1 MITRPREYL
10 MSTMCNRENPVWD
23 IVTRVF
29 HWALVVA
36 FCIAQLTAEEWDPV
50 HEYTGYVVLS
60 LIGFRIA
67 WGLVGPRNV
76 RFCEFVKSPRIIVT
90 HVANIW
96 TGQHVA
102 EAGHNPA
109 GGAMVVIL
117 LIWLTLTGLTGWLS
131 VNISGGFAKSLEEI
145 HEFLGEFSLLLILVH
160 ITGVI
165 VMGFV
170 ERQELARSMI
180 DGKKHLAER
189 SLD

>member
-1 MITRPREYL
+1 M
-10 MSTMCNRENPVWD
+10 
-23 IVTRVF
+23 
-29 HWALVVA
+29 
-36 FCIAQLTAEEWDPV
+36 
-50 HEYTGYVVLS
+50 
-60 LIGFRIA
+60 
-67 WGLVGPRNV
+67 
-76 RFCEFVKSPRIIVT
+76 T

-96 TGQHVA
+96 TGRHVA

-131 VNISGGFAKSLEEI
+131 IKISGGFAKSLEEI

>member
-1 MITRPREYL
+1 

-50 HEYTGYVVLS
+50 HEYSGYLVLS

-76 RFCEFVKSPRIIVT
+76 RFGEFVKSPRIIVT
-90 HVANIW
+90 HVSNIW
-96 TGQHVA
+96 TGRHVA

-117 LIWLTLTGLTGWLS
+117 LIWLALTGLTGWLS
-131 VNISGGFAKSLEEI
+131 VNVSGGFANSVEEI

-165 VMGFV
+165 VMSFV

-180 DGKKHLAER
+180 DGKKHLAEG